1 MVYIIVAAILILCT
15 VLFLRYSAH
24 VNAKKRMD
32 NIRLA
37 WGKPKSGSFYFDRIS
52 KFATLTKDKGFHQLS
67 QQTLDDIDFYGLFS
81 FIDRTSSKIGQQ
93 FLFKKVLQPE
103 NKIDDTLNTN
113 ADLFASNSGLREE
126 IQKEL
131 SRLDT
136 SDAYYISSLLQ
147 DKLLERPEWLSFL
160 FINILIIIVLVT
172 LSPIYP
178 ILLIFLIVP
187 VSVNMLLH
195 YWNKN
200 NTYQFVRS
208 FPQLSL
214 LIDASDKISKRDIL
228 FRNKSV
234 EESIATLKPFQWKM
248 RLLSLEGG
256 SIKDDLNQVVA
267 YFIELLKVFLLVE
280 VYTLFHLTKELET
293 KKDSI
298 LTLFNYIGAI
308 DTAIS
313 IASLR
318 AGALKTCK
326 PDLNQTSKKL
336 SIKNVYHPLIEDCV
350 KNDLC
355 INGKSILIT
364 GSNMSGKSAF
374 LRTIVINSILAQ
386 TIFTCFADEFKSP
399 MLKQFSSI
407 RIDDNLFERKSY
419 YFEEVNIMASLIKE
433 VECADQNLFILDEV
447 FKGTNTIERIASAKA
462 ILSYLNRNNNIVIV
476 ATHDIE
482 LSGMLENEYDLYHFT
497 DTIEN
502 DKLHFDHKIRAGQL
516 KTRNAIKILEMS
528 NYPEDI
534 IQEAKT
540 LSINLSAIK
549 A

>member
-1 MVYIIVAAILILCT
+1 
-15 VLFLRYSAH
+15 
-24 VNAKKRMD
+24 MD

-534 IQEAKT
+534 IHEAKN
-540 LSINLSAIK
+540 LSINLSVIK